1 MKKIFCFFFVTVI
14 YFNSIAQKHVGIGT
28 TTPLAALHVADSS
41 VLFSGPP
48 NFQISPSPPP
58 ITGPGSRMMWYVSK
72 GAFRA
77 GLSTGDSWDQ
87 ANLGYT
93 SFATGVDTR
102 ASGGDAV
109 ALGNNTT
116 ASGEQSTA
124 LGYLTNAN
132 GHGSTAIG
140 VQTTASGAAS
150 FAAGNFSI
158 ASGTTSTSIGTGTT
172 ASGDNSTAIGNDV
185 STNAFAGAFIIGDN
199 STSGTVTNCFR
210 INEFRA
216 RFNGGYALYTN
227 AATSTG
233 VFMLNGAN
241 SWSSISDSSKK
252 EQFKKTDGEYVL
264 NSIGKMKLGSWNY
277 KSQTAKNFR
286 HYGPMAQ
293 EFYNAF
299 GNDGI
304 GKIGCDTLIG
314 SADIDGIMMIALQ
327 ALEKRSAALA
337 KENDQLKSENLAV
350 EKKLADLQNQ
360 FADKLALLETKM
372 NEMLALKEKK
382 ATNKSALSTVK

>member
-1 MKKIFCFFFVTVI
+1 MKILFLACAACLSSFI
-14 YFNSIAQKHVGIGT
+14 GHAQKHVGIGT

-48 NFQISPSPPP
+48 NFQVNPAPPP

-87 ANLGYT
+87 VNLGYT

-102 ASGGDAV
+102 AAGGDAV
-109 ALGNNTT
+109 AMGNNTT
-116 ASGEQSTA
+116 ALGEQSTA
-124 LGYLTNAN
+124 LGYLTTAN

-150 FAAGNFSI
+150 LAAGNLSI
-158 ASGTTSTSIGTGTT
+158 ASGTTSTSIGAGTT
-172 ASGDNSTAIGNDV
+172 ASGDNSTAMGNYV
-185 STNAFAGAFIIGDN
+185 STSGFTGAFIIGDN

-227 AATSTG
+227 TATSTG

-277 KSQTAKNFR
+277 KSQSAKNFR

-293 EFYNAF
+293 EFYKAF

-337 KENDQLKSENLAV
+337 KENEQLKAENITV
-350 EKKLADLQNQ
+350 EKRLADLQNQ
-360 FADKLALLETKM
+360 LAGKLALIETKM
-372 NEMLALKEKK
+372 KIMLALKEKK
-382 ATNKSALSTVK
+382 QQKKSFAHR